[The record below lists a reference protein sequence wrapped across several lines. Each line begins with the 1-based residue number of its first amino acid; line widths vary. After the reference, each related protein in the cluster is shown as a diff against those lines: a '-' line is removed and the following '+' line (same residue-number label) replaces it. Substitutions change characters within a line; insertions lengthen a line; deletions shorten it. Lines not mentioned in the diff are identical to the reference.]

1 MMQSATTL
9 QNSDKEW
16 GEGMIERLTAI
27 VEAQT
32 RKFNRSMDR
41 VNDIMRRMADHH
53 TVEVDAEIASF
64 QARVRQAAQQIDNF
78 VHRHQRTR
86 VDLDADSDPLTRAIN
101 WAKQRLRQIPQTV
114 TTQLMGNVRPLS
126 SALAR
131 AKAGLSAVANR
142 ITTTIDGNPTPLGR
156 AVAVARS
163 AIASVSHNVTTT
175 FNAATSPI
183 MRGVSAVRSALA
195 SLPNRITTVINGNTA
210 ALMRSVATARAALA
224 SLPRRVWIS
233 IEARIDRFETSMNR
247 LAKITNSVSTVIGH
261 SIAGALTSLL
271 PAISPALASI
281 VGVIGSLGPML
292 GVAAGGVM
300 GLTSAFATAGTGAAA
315 FGALAITSI
324 SGVFK
329 ASEDLS
335 KLQEKL
341 DNATS
346 AKERAK
352 IMKQINNLQKS
363 LGKEEREALKNL
375 EDFKDNWRDIG
386 TMVQKPILK
395 TFGMSLNTFKLALN
409 SLIPMFDGLA
419 KEGVGLAKSM
429 DKAFK
434 APDMQRFISYLNKE
448 APKAFASFGRSAG
461 NVLRTVFNLIV
472 AFGPTGKSMTK
483 SIEGM
488 TQSWVKWSANL
499 GSSKKFQAFVEYT
512 KTNGPKLLQII
523 RNFSGGLTKLFT
535 GFAPMSQDMMTSL
548 VDLTKRFNE
557 WAGSVTKT
565 KEFQSFIDYIKTN
578 GPTVWSTL
586 GQIAKTII
594 NLLVGMAPLGKTILE
609 NVNGF
614 LKFTNAAMEANPAIG
629 KFIAAGIS
637 LIGALRAIVPAIVA
651 VSAVTNGL
659 KDFMTAAQYLR
670 SFGSAVSGI
679 RTVGL
684 ITQLKSAI
692 VTMGQFIAKYTT
704 MAASATANAV
714 KMAASWTAMKISAF
728 VSALKRGIVQM
739 GLWIKNMTVMAAQS
753 IASAARTATA
763 WTAMKITSFITMLT
777 NGIKQMGLFIA
788 KMTVLAA
795 QSIAQ
800 ATRMAAAWTAA
811 QISNFISLLVAGGKQ
826 MVLFGRQLVVLAAQ
840 AAAQAARMAASWVIA
855 MGPIGWITAAVIG
868 LVALIIANWDTV
880 KSATIAAWGAISSW
894 LSTVW
899 TGIKTIATSTW
910 NGIKSFF
917 STVWNGIVSAAKS
930 IWNGL
935 KTFFSSL
942 WNGMKTAFTT
952 VWNGI
957 KSFATSTWKGIVSV
971 GKSVWNGLKTFFS
984 SVWNGMKTAFT
995 SIWNGIKTIATSI
1008 WKGVVS
1014 VGKSIWNGLKTF
1026 FTSWL
1031 NTQKK
1036 IFSTVWNAIKTVVT
1050 TVWKAVSSTAKSIWN
1065 GLKSFFSG
1073 MLNGTKSVF
1082 TSVWNAVKGFVT
1094 GLWKG
1099 LVSTAKSLF
1108 NSMKNAISGI
1118 MKSAKSTITSIW
1130 NGVMKF
1136 FRGINLWQIGKNIIQ
1151 GLIKGIS
1158 GMAGALA
1165 SKVKSMANAIPNGMK
1180 KLLGIHSPSRVMRDQ
1195 VGYHVGTGMAA
1206 GIDKSQAKVK
1216 AAAAK
1221 AAKAAQKAAEVKVSN
1236 KIKNAEVKYD
1246 TKKMGADTYIKTL
1259 QKIQKQNKL
1268 TSEQNRKIQRE
1279 IYQAS
1284 KNASDKQKKLLK
1296 EQQRKEAKAKL
1307 AYTKKVS
1314 DQIKKAEA
1322 KYDTGKI
1329 SGNTYI
1335 KTLEKIKKKN
1345 KLNSDQQIKV
1355 QREIYQTQKA
1365 MTDKA
1370 RKQKEAE
1377 KKAADKLNK
1386 GILSANNTY
1395 LSKFKKVNDKLTADI
1410 KAANDAY
1417 KKELQDRT
1425 DAIYN
1430 AIGLFDDVSSQNVNG
1445 SKLTSNLKKQLDKI
1459 KTFNTDITKI
1469 ASRAPKAFT
1478 DELKEMGVGSADQ
1491 INAIARMTDSELNE
1505 YVSLW
1510 KEKHK
1515 LASDQ
1520 ATQELTGL
1528 KNATTKKINELRSA
1542 ANKELALLKNDY
1554 LRKIGEL
1561 TVDVKQLGSL
1571 KKSGKAIGSNTMAGI
1586 ISGMKNMKGE
1596 LAKEANSIAST
1607 IEKTI
1612 KKKLKI
1618 HSPSRLMR
1626 DQVGIMVPAGI
1637 AVGIQNGIGTVQKA
1651 MGAVSDA
1658 MTIQQEDL
1666 NFAYDTSISSS
1677 ELGTVRKEL
1686 SADIRNLELPDRMI
1700 VVELDSKKVGQGVEK
1715 PVTDAQKRS
1724 NARRTRFN

>member
-1 MMQSATTL
+1 
-9 QNSDKEW
+9 
-16 GEGMIERLTAI
+16 MIERLTAI

-53 TVEVDAEIASF
+53 TVEIDAEIASF
-64 QARVRQAAQQIDNF
+64 QARVRQASQQIDNF
-78 VHRHQRTR
+78 VHRHERTR
-86 VDLDADSDPLTRAIN
+86 VDLNADSDPLTRA
-101 WAKQRLRQIPQTV
+101 
-114 TTQLMGNVRPLS
+114 
-126 SALAR
+126 
-131 AKAGLSAVANR
+131 
-142 ITTTIDGNPTPLGR
+142 
-156 AVAVARS
+156 
-163 AIASVSHNVTTT
+163 VSE
-175 FNAATSPI
+175 
-183 MRGVSAVRSALA
+183 
-195 SLPNRITTVINGNTA
+195 
-210 ALMRSVATARAALA
+210 ARAALA
-224 SLPRRVWIS
+224 SLRNRVTTNINGDTSNLTRAVAVARTETNSLPKRVWIH

-261 SIAGALTSLL
+261 SIAGAFTSIM
-271 PAISPALASI
+271 PAVSPVLASI
-281 VGVIGSLGPML
+281 TGAIGSLGPML

-300 GLTSAFATAGTGAAA
+300 GLTSAFAAAGTGAAA

-324 SGVFK
+324 GDVFK

-352 IMKQINNLQKS
+352 IMEQINNLQKS
-363 LGKEEREALKNL
+363 LGKEEKKALDTL
-375 EDFKDNWRDIG
+375 EDFKSNWHDIAK
-386 TMVQKPILK
+386 TVQKPILQ
-395 TFGMSLNTFKLALN
+395 TFTNSLTTFKGVLN
-409 SLIPMFDGLA
+409 SLRPMF
-419 KEGVGLAKSM
+419 KSVATGSVSLSKSL
-429 DKAFK
+429 DNAFK
-434 APDMQRFISYLNKE
+434 APDMKRFISFMNKN
-448 APKAFASFGRSAG
+448 AGQAFVTFGKIAG
-461 NVLRTVFNLIV
+461 NVLRTVMNLIV
-472 AFGPTGKSMTK
+472 AFGPLGNSMAA
-483 SIEGM
+483 GM
-488 TQSWVKWSANL
+488 EKATASWVKWSANL

-594 NLLVGMAPLGKTILE
+594 NLLVGMAPLGQTILE

-659 KDFMTAAQYLR
+659 KDFKDAAEYLRTFKTTAA
-670 SFGSAVSGI
+670 GI
-679 RTVGL
+679 KLAGL
-684 ITQLKSAI
+684 IGQLKSAI
-692 VTMGQFIAKYTT
+692 ATMGQFIAKYTA

-714 KMAASWTAMKISAF
+714 KMAASWTAMKISSF

-763 WTAMKITSFITMLT
+763 WTAMKISSFITMLT

-880 KSATIAAWGAISSW
+880 KSATIAVWGAISSW

-899 TGIKTIATSTW
+899 TGLKTIATSTW
-910 NGIKSFF
+910 NGLKSFF
-917 STVWNGIVSAAKS
+917 SN
-930 IWNGL
+930 
-935 KTFFSSL
+935 
-942 WNGMKTAFTT
+942 

-957 KSFATSTWKGIVSV
+957 KKTAT
-971 GKSVWNGLKTFFS
+971 SVWNGIKNTITSIWSGLKSAAVTAFTYMRAQIVNRIIATRDKMISIWNAIKSKVSSIWNALKSAAVTAFTYMRAQIVNRIIATRDKMVS
-984 SVWNGMKTAFT
+984 LWNSIKSKVTSVWNALKSAAVTAFNYMRAQIVNRIVAT
-995 SIWNGIKTIATSI
+995 RDRVISLWNTVKSKVMSIWNGIKSA
-1008 WKGVVS
+1008 
-1014 VGKSIWNGLKTF
+1014 
-1026 FTSWL
+1026 
-1031 NTQKK
+1031 
-1036 IFSTVWNAIKTVVT
+1036 A
-1050 TVWKAVSSTAKSIWN
+1050 STA
-1065 GLKSFFSG
+1065 FSY
-1073 MLNGTKSVF
+1073 MKAQIVNRIQATKERIV
-1082 TSVWNAVKGFVT
+1082 
-1094 GLWKG
+1094 
-1099 LVSTAKSLF
+1099 
-1108 NSMKNAISGI
+1108 
-1118 MKSAKSTITSIW
+1118 SIW

-1136 FRGINLWQIGKNIIQ
+1136 FKGINLKSIGRNIIQ
-1151 GLIKGIS
+1151 GLINGIS

-1165 SKVKSMANAIPNGMK
+1165 SKVKSMANAIPSGMK

-1206 GIDKSQAKVK
+1206 GIDKSQGKVK

-1221 AAKAAQKAAEVKVSN
+1221 AAKTAQKAAEVKVSN

-1259 QKIQKQNKL
+1259 QKIQKQNQL

-1284 KNASDKQKKLLK
+1284 KSASDKQKKLLK

-1365 MTDKA
+1365 MADKA

-1395 LSKFKKVNDKLTADI
+1395 LSKFKSVNDKLTADI

-1430 AIGLFDDVSSQNVNG
+1430 AIGLFDDVSSEKVNG
-1445 SKLTSNLKKQLDKI
+1445 SKLTANLKKQLDKI

-1478 DELKEMGVGSADQ
+1478 DELKEMGIGSADQ
-1491 INAIARMTDSELNE
+1491 INAISRMTDSELNE
-1505 YVSLW
+1505 YVKLW
-1510 KEKHK
+1510 QEKHK
-1515 LASDQ
+1515 LASTQ
-1520 ATQELTGL
+1520 AEQELTGL
-1528 KNATTKKINELRSA
+1528 KNETTKKIVELRSA

-1586 ISGMKNMKGE
+1586 ISGMQNMKGE

-1658 MTIQQEDL
+1658 MTIQQEDM
-1666 NFAYDTSISSS
+1666 NFAYDTSISSG

-1700 VVELDSKKVGQGVEK
+1700 VIEMDSKKVGQGVEK
-1715 PVTDAQKRS
+1715 PVTNAQKRS
-1724 NARRTRFN
+1724 NARRVRFND

>member
-1 MMQSATTL
+1 MMQSATTF
-9 QNSDKEW
+9 QNPDKEW

-53 TVEVDAEIASF
+53 TVEIDAEIASF

-78 VHRHQRTR
+78 VHRHERTR

-210 ALMRSVATARAALA
+210 TLMRSVATARAALA
-224 SLPRRVWIS
+224 SLPRKVWIS

-281 VGVIGSLGPML
+281 VGAIGSLGPML

-448 APKAFASFGRSAG
+448 APGAFASFGRSAG

-548 VDLTKRFNE
+548 VGMTKRFNE

-659 KDFMTAAQYLR
+659 KDFKDAAEYLRTFKTTAA
-670 SFGSAVSGI
+670 GI
-679 RTVGL
+679 KLAGL
-684 ITQLKSAI
+684 IGQLKSAI
-692 VTMGQFIAKYTT
+692 ATMGQFIAKYTA
-704 MAASATANAV
+704 MAARATANAV
-714 KMAASWTAMKISAF
+714 KMAASWTAMKIS
-728 VSALKRGIVQM
+728 
-739 GLWIKNMTVMAAQS
+739 
-753 IASAARTATA
+753 
-763 WTAMKITSFITMLT
+763 SFITMLK

-788 KMTVLAA
+788 RITVLAA
-795 QSIAQ
+795 KSAAQ

-811 QISNFISLLVAGGKQ
+811 KISSFVSMLAAGIKQ
-826 MVLFGRQLVVLAAQ
+826 MILFGKRLVILAAQ
-840 AAAQAARMAASWVIA
+840 AAANAARMAASWIIA
-855 MGPIGWITAAVIG
+855 MGPIGWITAAVIA
-868 LVALIIANWDTV
+868 LVVLIIANWDKV
-880 KSATIAAWGAISSW
+880 KKYTLQVWGVISQW
-894 LSTVW
+894 LQSVW
-899 TGIKTIATSTW
+899 EGIKTAATSTW
-910 NGIKSFF
+910 NAITSFF
-917 STVWNGIVSAAKS
+917 STVWNGIVSAAKT

-935 KTFFSSL
+935 SAFFKWEFNLYKTI
-942 WNGMKTAFTT
+942 FTT
-952 VWNGI
+952 VWNAI
-957 KSFATSTWKGIVSV
+957 KSFA
-971 GKSVWNGLKTFFS
+971 S
-984 SVWNGMKTAFT
+984 SVWNGIKKTAT
-995 SIWNGIKTIATSI
+995 SIWNGIKNTVTSI
-1008 WKGVVS
+1008 WS
-1014 VGKSIWNGLKTF
+1014 GLKSAAVTA
-1026 FTSWL
+1026 FTYMRAQIVNRIIATRDKMIS
-1031 NTQKK
+1031 
-1036 IFSTVWNAIKTVVT
+1036 IWNAIKS
-1050 TVWKAVSSTAKSIWN
+1050 KVSSIWN
-1065 GLKSFFSG
+1065 ALKSAAVTAFTYMRAQIVNRIIATRDKMIS
-1073 MLNGTKSVF
+1073 LWNAIKSKV
-1082 TSVWNAVKGFVT
+1082 TSVWNALKSAAVTAFNYMRAQIVNRIVATRDRVISLWNTVKSKVMSIWNGI
-1094 GLWKG
+1094 KSAA
-1099 LVSTAKSLF
+1099 STAFSY
-1108 NSMKNAISGI
+1108 MKAQIVNRIQATKERIV
-1118 MKSAKSTITSIW
+1118 SIW

-1136 FRGINLWQIGKNIIQ
+1136 FRGINLKSIGRNIIQ
-1151 GLIKGIS
+1151 GLINGIS

-1165 SKVKSMANAIPNGMK
+1165 SKVKSMANAIPSGMK

-1206 GIDKSQAKVK
+1206 GIDKSQGKVK

-1284 KNASDKQKKLLK
+1284 KSASDKQKKLLK

-1314 DQIKKAEA
+1314 DQIKKA
-1322 KYDTGKI
+1322 
-1329 SGNTYI
+1329 N
-1335 KTLEKIKKKN
+1335 
-1345 KLNSDQQIKV
+1345 
-1355 QREIYQTQKA
+1355 
-1365 MTDKA
+1365 
-1370 RKQKEAE
+1370 
-1377 KKAADKLNK
+1377 
-1386 GILSANNTY
+1386 
-1395 LSKFKKVNDKLTADI
+1395 
-1410 KAANDAY
+1410 
-1417 KKELQDRT
+1417 
-1425 DAIYN
+1425 
-1430 AIGLFDDVSSQNVNG
+1430 
-1445 SKLTSNLKKQLDKI
+1445 
-1459 KTFNTDITKI
+1459 
-1469 ASRAPKAFT
+1469 
-1478 DELKEMGVGSADQ
+1478 
-1491 INAIARMTDSELNE
+1491 
-1505 YVSLW
+1505 
-1510 KEKHK
+1510 
-1515 LASDQ
+1515 
-1520 ATQELTGL
+1520 
-1528 KNATTKKINELRSA
+1528 
-1542 ANKELALLKNDY
+1542 
-1554 LRKIGEL
+1554 
-1561 TVDVKQLGSL
+1561 
-1571 KKSGKAIGSNTMAGI
+1571 
-1586 ISGMKNMKGE
+1586 ISGMKNMQGE

-1700 VVELDSKKVGQGVEK
+1700 VVEMDSKKVGQGVEK

-1724 NARRTRFN
+1724 NARRVRFN

>member
-1 MMQSATTL
+1 
-9 QNSDKEW
+9 
-16 GEGMIERLTAI
+16 MIERLTAI

-53 TVEVDAEIASF
+53 TVEIDAEIASF

-78 VHRHQRTR
+78 VHRHERTR

-224 SLPRRVWIS
+224 SLPRKVWIS

-448 APKAFASFGRSAG
+448 APGAFASFGRSAG

-548 VDLTKRFNE
+548 VGMTKRFNE

-659 KDFMTAAQYLR
+659 KDFKDAAEYLRTFKTTAA
-670 SFGSAVSGI
+670 GI
-679 RTVGL
+679 KLAGL
-684 ITQLKSAI
+684 IGQLKSAI
-692 VTMGQFIAKYTT
+692 ATMGQFIAKYTA
-704 MAASATANAV
+704 MAARATANAV
-714 KMAASWTAMKISAF
+714 KMAASWTAMKIS
-728 VSALKRGIVQM
+728 
-739 GLWIKNMTVMAAQS
+739 
-753 IASAARTATA
+753 
-763 WTAMKITSFITMLT
+763 SFITMLK

-788 KMTVLAA
+788 RITVLAA
-795 QSIAQ
+795 KSAAQ

-811 QISNFISLLVAGGKQ
+811 KISSFVSMLAAGIKQ
-826 MVLFGRQLVVLAAQ
+826 MILFGKRLVILAAQ
-840 AAAQAARMAASWVIA
+840 AAANAARMAASWIIA
-855 MGPIGWITAAVIG
+855 MGPIGWITAAVIA
-868 LVALIIANWDTV
+868 LVVLIIANWDKV
-880 KSATIAAWGAISSW
+880 KKYTLQVWGVISQW
-894 LSTVW
+894 LQSVW
-899 TGIKTIATSTW
+899 EGIKTAATSTW
-910 NGIKSFF
+910 NAITSFF
-917 STVWNGIVSAAKS
+917 STVWNGIVSAAKT

-935 KTFFSSL
+935 SAFFKWEFNLYKTI
-942 WNGMKTAFTT
+942 FTT
-952 VWNGI
+952 VWNAI
-957 KSFATSTWKGIVSV
+957 KSFA
-971 GKSVWNGLKTFFS
+971 S
-984 SVWNGMKTAFT
+984 SVWNGIKKTATSVWNGIKNTITSIWSGLKSAAVTAFT
-995 SIWNGIKTIATSI
+995 YMRAQIVNRIIATRDKMISIWNAIKSKVSSIWNALKSAAVTAFTYMRAQIVNRIIATRDKMVSLWNSIKSKVTSVWNALKSAAVTAFNYMRAQIVNRIVATRDRVISLWNTVKSKVMSIWNGIKSA
-1008 WKGVVS
+1008 
-1014 VGKSIWNGLKTF
+1014 
-1026 FTSWL
+1026 
-1031 NTQKK
+1031 
-1036 IFSTVWNAIKTVVT
+1036 A
-1050 TVWKAVSSTAKSIWN
+1050 STA
-1065 GLKSFFSG
+1065 FSY
-1073 MLNGTKSVF
+1073 MKAQIVNRIQATKERIV
-1082 TSVWNAVKGFVT
+1082 
-1094 GLWKG
+1094 
-1099 LVSTAKSLF
+1099 
-1108 NSMKNAISGI
+1108 
-1118 MKSAKSTITSIW
+1118 SIW

-1136 FRGINLWQIGKNIIQ
+1136 FRGINLKSIGRNIIQ
-1151 GLIKGIS
+1151 GLINGIS

-1206 GIDKSQAKVK
+1206 GIDKSQGKVK

-1221 AAKAAQKAAEVKVSN
+1221 AAKAAQKADEVKVSN

-1284 KNASDKQKKLLK
+1284 KSASDKQKKLLK

-1307 AYTKKVS
+1307 AHTKKVS

-1355 QREIYQTQKA
+1355 QREIYQTQKTMA
-1365 MTDKA
+1365 DKA

-1395 LSKFKKVNDKLTADI
+1395 LSKFKSVNDKLTADT

-1425 DAIYN
+1425 NAIYN
-1430 AIGLFDDVSSQNVNG
+1430 AIGLFDDVSSEKVNG
-1445 SKLTSNLKKQLDKI
+1445 SKLTANLKKQLDKI
-1459 KTFNTDITKI
+1459 KTFNNDISKI

-1478 DELKEMGVGSADQ
+1478 DELKEMGIGSADQ
-1491 INAIARMTDSELNE
+1491 INAISRMTDSELNE
-1505 YVSLW
+1505 YVKLW
-1510 KEKHK
+1510 QEKHK
-1515 LASDQ
+1515 LASTQ
-1520 ATQELTGL
+1520 AEQELTGL
-1528 KNATTKKINELRSA
+1528 KNETTKKIVELRSA

-1586 ISGMKNMKGE
+1586 ISGMKNMQGE

-1651 MGAVSDA
+1651 MGAVSEA
-1658 MTIQQEDL
+1658 MTIQQEDM

-1724 NARRTRFN
+1724 NARRTRIN

>member
-9 QNSDKEW
+9 QNPDKEW

-32 RKFNRSMDR
+32 RRFTRSMDR
-41 VNDIMRRMADHH
+41 VNDMMRRMNDHQ
-53 TVEVDAEIASF
+53 TVEIDAEIASF
-64 QARVRQAAQQIDNF
+64 QARVRQAEQQIDNF
-78 VHRHQRTR
+78 VHRHERTR
-86 VDLDADSDPLTRAIN
+86 VDLDADSDPLTRA
-101 WAKQRLRQIPQTV
+101 V
-114 TTQLMGNVRPLS
+114 TE
-126 SALAR
+126 
-131 AKAGLSAVANR
+131 
-142 ITTTIDGNPTPLGR
+142 
-156 AVAVARS
+156 
-163 AIASVSHNVTTT
+163 
-175 FNAATSPI
+175 
-183 MRGVSAVRSALA
+183 
-195 SLPNRITTVINGNTA
+195 
-210 ALMRSVATARAALA
+210 ARAALA
-224 SLPRRVWIS
+224 SLRNRVTTNINGDTSNLTRAVAVARTETHSLPKRVWIH

-261 SIAGALTSLL
+261 SLAGAFTSIM
-271 PAISPALASI
+271 PAVSPALASI
-281 VGVIGSLGPML
+281 TGVIGSLGPML

-315 FGALAITSI
+315 FGALAVTSI

-448 APKAFASFGRSAG
+448 APAAFASFGRSAG

-629 KFIAAGIS
+629 KFIAVGIS
-637 LIGALRAIVPAIVA
+637 LLGALRAIVPAIVA

-659 KDFMTAAQYLR
+659 KDFKEAAEYLRTFKTTAA
-670 SFGSAVSGI
+670 GI
-679 RTVGL
+679 KLTGM
-684 ITQLKSAI
+684 IGQLKSAI
-692 VTMGQFIAKYTT
+692 ATMGQFIAKYTA
-704 MAASATANAV
+704 MAAKATANAV
-714 KMAASWTAMKISAF
+714 KMAASWTAMKI
-728 VSALKRGIVQM
+728 G
-739 GLWIKNMTVMAAQS
+739 
-753 IASAARTATA
+753 
-763 WTAMKITSFITMLT
+763 SFITMLK

-788 KMTVLAA
+788 RITVLAA
-795 QSIAQ
+795 KSAAQ

-811 QISNFISLLVAGGKQ
+811 KISSFVSMLAAGIKQ
-826 MVLFGRQLVVLAAQ
+826 MILFGKRLVILAAQ
-840 AAAQAARMAASWVIA
+840 AAANAARMAASWVIA
-855 MGPIGWITAAVIG
+855 MGPIGWITAAVIA
-868 LVALIIANWDTV
+868 LVVLIIANWDKV
-880 KSATIAAWGAISSW
+880 KQYTLQVWGVISQW
-894 LSTVW
+894 LQSVW
-899 TGIKTIATSTW
+899 EGIKTAATSTW
-910 NGIKSFF
+910 NAITSFF
-917 STVWNGIVSAAKS
+917 STVWNGIVSAAKT

-935 KTFFSSL
+935 STFFKWEFNL
-942 WNGMKTAFTT
+942 YKTIFTT
-952 VWNGI
+952 VWNAI
-957 KSFATSTWKGIVSV
+957 KSFA
-971 GKSVWNGLKTFFS
+971 S
-984 SVWNGMKTAFT
+984 SVWNGIKKTAT
-995 SIWNGIKTIATSI
+995 SIWNGIKNTVTSI
-1008 WKGVVS
+1008 WS
-1014 VGKSIWNGLKTF
+1014 GLKSAAVTA
-1026 FTSWL
+1026 FTYMRAQIVNRIIATRDKMIS
-1031 NTQKK
+1031 
-1036 IFSTVWNAIKTVVT
+1036 IWNAIKS
-1050 TVWKAVSSTAKSIWN
+1050 KVSSIWN
-1065 GLKSFFSG
+1065 ALKSAAVTAFTYMRAQIVNRIIATRDKMVS
-1073 MLNGTKSVF
+1073 LWNAIKSKV
-1082 TSVWNAVKGFVT
+1082 TSVWNALKSAAVTAFNYMRAQIVNRIVATRDSVINLWNTVKSKVMSIWNGI
-1094 GLWKG
+1094 KSAA
-1099 LVSTAKSLF
+1099 STAFSY
-1108 NSMKNAISGI
+1108 MKAQIVNRIQATKERIV
-1118 MKSAKSTITSIW
+1118 SIW

-1136 FRGINLWQIGKNIIQ
+1136 FRGINLKSIGRNIIQ
-1151 GLIKGIS
+1151 GLINGIS

-1206 GIDKSQAKVK
+1206 GIDKSQGKVK

-1284 KNASDKQKKLLK
+1284 KSASDKQKKLLK

-1365 MTDKA
+1365 MADKA

-1395 LSKFKKVNDKLTADI
+1395 LSKFKSVNDKLTADI

-1430 AIGLFDDVSSQNVNG
+1430 AIGLFDDVSSEKVNG
-1445 SKLTSNLKKQLDKI
+1445 SKLTANLKKQLDKI
-1459 KTFNTDITKI
+1459 KTFNNDISKI
-1469 ASRAPKAFT
+1469 AGRAPKAFT
-1478 DELKEMGVGSADQ
+1478 DELKEMGIGSADQ
-1491 INAIARMTDSELNE
+1491 INAISRMTDSELNE
-1505 YVSLW
+1505 YVKLW
-1510 KEKHK
+1510 QEKHK
-1515 LASDQ
+1515 LASTQ
-1520 ATQELTGL
+1520 AEQELTGL
-1528 KNATTKKINELRSA
+1528 KNETTKKIVELRSA

-1586 ISGMKNMKGE
+1586 ISGMKNMQGE

-1700 VVELDSKKVGQGVEK
+1700 VVEMDSKKVGQGVEK

-1724 NARRTRFN
+1724 NARRVRFN

>member
-1 MMQSATTL
+1 
-9 QNSDKEW
+9 
-16 GEGMIERLTAI
+16 MIERLTAI

-32 RKFNRSMDR
+32 RRFTRSMDR
-41 VNDIMRRMADHH
+41 VNDMMRRMNDHQ
-53 TVEVDAEIASF
+53 TVEIDAEIASF
-64 QARVRQAAQQIDNF
+64 QARVRQAEQQIDNF
-78 VHRHQRTR
+78 VHRHERTR
-86 VDLDADSDPLTRAIN
+86 VDLDADSDPLTRAVSE
-101 WAKQRLRQIPQTV
+101 ARTALASLRNRV
-114 TTQLMGNVRPLS
+114 TTNINGDTSNL
-126 SALAR
+126 
-131 AKAGLSAVANR
+131 
-142 ITTTIDGNPTPLGR
+142 TR
-156 AVAVARS
+156 AVAVARTET
-163 AIASVSHNVTTT
+163 H
-175 FNAATSPI
+175 
-183 MRGVSAVRSALA
+183 
-195 SLPNRITTVINGNTA
+195 SLPK
-210 ALMRSVATARAALA
+210 
-224 SLPRRVWIS
+224 RVWIH

-261 SIAGALTSLL
+261 SLAGAFTSAL
-271 PAISPALASI
+271 PAISPVLASI
-281 VGVIGSLGPML
+281 TGVIGSLGPML

-315 FGALAITSI
+315 FGALAVTSI

-386 TMVQKPILK
+386 SMVQKPILK

-448 APKAFASFGRSAG
+448 APSAFASFGRSAG

-651 VSAVTNGL
+651 VNAVTNGL
-659 KDFMTAAQYLR
+659 KDFLTAAKWVKKFVTGTEGFTLAKMI
-670 SFGSAVSGI
+670 S
-679 RTVGL
+679 
-684 ITQLKSAI
+684 QLKSGI
-692 VTMGQFIAKYTT
+692 VWVGKFIAEYTVL
-704 MAASATANAV
+704 AAKTTAE
-714 KMAASWTAMKISAF
+714 AARTAAAWTAMKISSLI
-728 VSALKRGIVQM
+728 SALKRGIVQM

-899 TGIKTIATSTW
+899 TGIKTIAISTW

-917 STVWNGIVSAAKS
+917 STVWNGIVSAAKT

-935 KTFFSSL
+935 KTFFSSV

-952 VWNGI
+952 VWKGI

-984 SVWNGMKTAFT
+984 SIWNGMKTAFT

-1151 GLIKGIS
+1151 GLINGIS

-1206 GIDKSQAKVK
+1206 GIDKSQGKVK

-1284 KNASDKQKKLLK
+1284 KSASDKQKKLLK

-1355 QREIYQTQKA
+1355 QREIYQTQKTMA
-1365 MTDKA
+1365 DKA

-1520 ATQELTGL
+1520 AAQELTGL

-1626 DQVGIMVPAGI
+1626 DQVGVMVPAGI

-1651 MGAVSDA
+1651 MGVVSDA

-1700 VVELDSKKVGQGVEK
+1700 VVEMDSKKVGQGVEK

>member
-1 MMQSATTL
+1 
-9 QNSDKEW
+9 
-16 GEGMIERLTAI
+16 MIERLTAI

-64 QARVRQAAQQIDNF
+64 QASVRQAAQQIDNF

-131 AKAGLSAVANR
+131 AKAGLSAVANK

-210 ALMRSVATARAALA
+210 ALMRSVAIARAALA

-363 LGKEEREALKNL
+363 LGKEEREALKTL

-395 TFGMSLNTFKLALN
+395 TFGMSLNTFKLAIN

-651 VSAVTNGL
+651 VSAVTNGF
-659 KDFMTAAQYLR
+659 KDFAEAAGYLRNFKNTAA
-670 SFGSAVSGI
+670 GI
-679 RTVGL
+679 KLAGM
-684 ITQLKSAI
+684 IGQLKSAI
-692 VTMGQFIAKYTT
+692 AAMGQFIAKYTA

-855 MGPIGWITAAVIG
+855 MGPIGWITSAVVG

-880 KSATIAAWGAISSW
+880 KSATIAVWGAISSW

-910 NGIKSFF
+910 NGLKSFF
-917 STVWNGIVSAAKS
+917 SN
-930 IWNGL
+930 
-935 KTFFSSL
+935 
-942 WNGMKTAFTT
+942 

-957 KSFATSTWKGIVSV
+957 KKTAT
-971 GKSVWNGLKTFFS
+971 SVWNGIKNTITSIWSGLKSAAVTAFTYMRAQIVNRIIATRDKMISIWNAIKSKVSSIWNALKSAAVTAFTYMRAQIVNRIIATRDKMIS
-984 SVWNGMKTAFT
+984 LWNAIKSKVTSVWNALKSAAVTAFNYMRAQIVNRIVAT
-995 SIWNGIKTIATSI
+995 RDSVINLWNTVKSKVMSIWNGIKSA
-1008 WKGVVS
+1008 
-1014 VGKSIWNGLKTF
+1014 
-1026 FTSWL
+1026 
-1031 NTQKK
+1031 
-1036 IFSTVWNAIKTVVT
+1036 A
-1050 TVWKAVSSTAKSIWN
+1050 STA
-1065 GLKSFFSG
+1065 FSY
-1073 MLNGTKSVF
+1073 MKAQIVNRIQATKERIV
-1082 TSVWNAVKGFVT
+1082 
-1094 GLWKG
+1094 
-1099 LVSTAKSLF
+1099 
-1108 NSMKNAISGI
+1108 
-1118 MKSAKSTITSIW
+1118 SIW

-1136 FRGINLWQIGKNIIQ
+1136 FRGINLKSIGRNIIQ
-1151 GLIKGIS
+1151 GLINGIS

-1206 GIDKSQAKVK
+1206 GIDKSQSKVK

-1345 KLNSDQQIKV
+1345 KLNSDQQVKV

-1365 MTDKA
+1365 MADKA

-1395 LSKFKKVNDKLTADI
+1395 LSKFKSVNDKLTADI

-1430 AIGLFDDVSSQNVNG
+1430 AIGLFDDVSSEKVSG
-1445 SKLTSNLKKQLDKI
+1445 SKLTANLKKQLDKI
-1459 KTFNTDITKI
+1459 KTFNNDISKI

-1478 DELKEMGVGSADQ
+1478 DELKEMGIGSADQ
-1491 INAIARMTDSELNE
+1491 INAISRMTDSELNE
-1505 YVSLW
+1505 YVKLW
-1510 KEKHK
+1510 QEKHK
-1515 LASDQ
+1515 LASTQ
-1520 ATQELTGL
+1520 AEQELTGL
-1528 KNATTKKINELRSA
+1528 KDETTKKIVELRSA

-1554 LRKIGEL
+1554 LRKIEEL

-1586 ISGMKNMKGE
+1586 ISGMQNMKGE

-1658 MTIQQEDL
+1658 MTIQQEDV
-1666 NFAYDTSISSS
+1666 NFAYDTSISSGD
-1677 ELGTVRKEL
+1677 LGTVKKEL

-1700 VVELDSKKVGQGVEK
+1700 VIEMDSKKVGQGVEK

>member
-1 MMQSATTL
+1 
-9 QNSDKEW
+9 
-16 GEGMIERLTAI
+16 MIERLTAI

-114 TTQLMGNVRPLS
+114 TTQIMGNVRPLS

-329 ASEDLS
+329 ASEDLA

-419 KEGVGLAKSM
+419 KEGVRLAKSM

-448 APKAFASFGRSAG
+448 APGAFASFGRSAG

-472 AFGPTGKSMTK
+472 AFGPAGKSMTK
-483 SIEGM
+483 SIEGI

-614 LKFTNAAMEANPAIG
+614 LKFTNAAMEANPVIG
-629 KFIAAGIS
+629 KFIAVGIS
-637 LIGALRAIVPAIVA
+637 LLGALRAIVPAIVA

-659 KDFMTAAQYLR
+659 KDFKDAAEYLRTFKTTAA
-670 SFGSAVSGI
+670 GI
-679 RTVGL
+679 KLTGM
-684 ITQLKSAI
+684 IGQLKSAI
-692 VTMGQFIAKYTT
+692 ATMGQFIAKYTA

-855 MGPIGWITAAVIG
+855 MGPIGWITAAVVG

-880 KSATIAAWGAISSW
+880 KSATIAVWSAISSW

-910 NGIKSFF
+910 NGLKSFF
-917 STVWNGIVSAAKS
+917 SN
-930 IWNGL
+930 
-935 KTFFSSL
+935 
-942 WNGMKTAFTT
+942 

-957 KSFATSTWKGIVSV
+957 KKTAT
-971 GKSVWNGLKTFFS
+971 SVWNGIKNTITSIWSGLKSAAVTAFTYMRAQIVNRIIATRDKMISIWNAIKSKVSSIWNALKSAAVTAFTYMRAQIVNRIIATRDKMVS
-984 SVWNGMKTAFT
+984 LWNAIKSKVTSVWNTLKSAAVTAFNYMRAQIVNRIVAT
-995 SIWNGIKTIATSI
+995 RDRVISLWNTVKSKVMSIWNGIKSA
-1008 WKGVVS
+1008 
-1014 VGKSIWNGLKTF
+1014 
-1026 FTSWL
+1026 
-1031 NTQKK
+1031 
-1036 IFSTVWNAIKTVVT
+1036 A
-1050 TVWKAVSSTAKSIWN
+1050 STA
-1065 GLKSFFSG
+1065 FSY
-1073 MLNGTKSVF
+1073 MKAQIVNRIQATKERIV
-1082 TSVWNAVKGFVT
+1082 
-1094 GLWKG
+1094 
-1099 LVSTAKSLF
+1099 
-1108 NSMKNAISGI
+1108 
-1118 MKSAKSTITSIW
+1118 SIW

-1136 FRGINLWQIGKNIIQ
+1136 FKGINLKSIGRNIIQ
-1151 GLIKGIS
+1151 GLINGIS

-1221 AAKAAQKAAEVKVSN
+1221 AAKSAQKAAEVKVSN
-1236 KIKNAEVKYD
+1236 KIKNAELKYD

-1284 KNASDKQKKLLK
+1284 KSASDKQKKLLK

-1345 KLNSDQQIKV
+1345 NLNSDQQIKV
-1355 QREIYQTQKA
+1355 QREIYQTQKTMA
-1365 MTDKA
+1365 DKA

-1395 LSKFKKVNDKLTADI
+1395 LSKFKSVNDKLTADI

-1430 AIGLFDDVSSQNVNG
+1430 AIGLFDDVSSEKVNG
-1445 SKLTSNLKKQLDKI
+1445 SKLTANLKKQLDKI
-1459 KTFNTDITKI
+1459 KTFNNDISKI

-1491 INAIARMTDSELNE
+1491 INAISRMTDSELNE
-1505 YVSLW
+1505 YVKLW
-1510 KEKHK
+1510 QEKHK
-1515 LASDQ
+1515 LASTQ
-1520 ATQELTGL
+1520 AEQELTGL

-1626 DQVGIMVPAGI
+1626 DQIGIMVPAGI

-1658 MTIQQEDL
+1658 MTIQQEDM

-1700 VVELDSKKVGQGVEK
+1700 VVEMDSKKVGQGVEK
-1715 PVTDAQKRS
+1715 PVTYAQKRS
-1724 NARRTRFN
+1724 NARRDRFN

>member
-9 QNSDKEW
+9 QNPDKEW

-32 RKFNRSMDR
+32 RRFTRSMDR
-41 VNDIMRRMADHH
+41 VNDMMRRMNDHQ
-53 TVEVDAEIASF
+53 TVEIDAEIASF
-64 QARVRQAAQQIDNF
+64 QARVRQAEQQIDNF
-78 VHRHQRTR
+78 VHRHERTR
-86 VDLDADSDPLTRAIN
+86 VDLDADSDPLTRAVSE
-101 WAKQRLRQIPQTV
+101 ARTALASLRNRV
-114 TTQLMGNVRPLS
+114 TTNINGDTSNL
-126 SALAR
+126 
-131 AKAGLSAVANR
+131 
-142 ITTTIDGNPTPLGR
+142 TR
-156 AVAVARS
+156 AVAVARTET
-163 AIASVSHNVTTT
+163 H
-175 FNAATSPI
+175 
-183 MRGVSAVRSALA
+183 
-195 SLPNRITTVINGNTA
+195 SLPK
-210 ALMRSVATARAALA
+210 
-224 SLPRRVWIS
+224 RVWIH

-261 SIAGALTSLL
+261 SLAGAFTSAL
-271 PAISPALASI
+271 PAISPVLASI
-281 VGVIGSLGPML
+281 TGVIGSLGPML

-315 FGALAITSI
+315 FGALAVTSI

-448 APKAFASFGRSAG
+448 APAAFASFGRSAG

-659 KDFMTAAQYLR
+659 KDFLTAAKWVKKFVTGTEGFTLAKMI
-670 SFGSAVSGI
+670 S
-679 RTVGL
+679 
-684 ITQLKSAI
+684 QLKSGI
-692 VTMGQFIAKYTT
+692 VWVGKFIAEYTVL
-704 MAASATANAV
+704 AAKTTAE
-714 KMAASWTAMKISAF
+714 AARTAAAWTAMKISSLI
-728 VSALKRGIVQM
+728 SALKRGIVQM

-880 KSATIAAWGAISSW
+880 KSATIAVWGAISTW

-917 STVWNGIVSAAKS
+917 SN
-930 IWNGL
+930 
-935 KTFFSSL
+935 
-942 WNGMKTAFTT
+942 

-957 KSFATSTWKGIVSV
+957 KKTAT
-971 GKSVWNGLKTFFS
+971 SVWNGIKKTITSIWTGLKSAAVTVFTYMRAQIVNRIIATRDKMISIWNAIKSKVSSIWNALKSAAVTAFTYMRAQIVNRIIATRDKMVS
-984 SVWNGMKTAFT
+984 LWNAIKSKVTSVWNALKSAAVTAFNYMRAQIVNRIVAT
-995 SIWNGIKTIATSI
+995 RDRVISLWNTVKSKVMSIWNGIKSA
-1008 WKGVVS
+1008 
-1014 VGKSIWNGLKTF
+1014 
-1026 FTSWL
+1026 
-1031 NTQKK
+1031 
-1036 IFSTVWNAIKTVVT
+1036 A
-1050 TVWKAVSSTAKSIWN
+1050 STA
-1065 GLKSFFSG
+1065 FSY
-1073 MLNGTKSVF
+1073 MKAQIVNRIQATKERIV
-1082 TSVWNAVKGFVT
+1082 
-1094 GLWKG
+1094 
-1099 LVSTAKSLF
+1099 
-1108 NSMKNAISGI
+1108 
-1118 MKSAKSTITSIW
+1118 SIW

-1136 FRGINLWQIGKNIIQ
+1136 FKGINLKSIGRNIIQ
-1151 GLIKGIS
+1151 GLINGIS

-1206 GIDKSQAKVK
+1206 GIDKSQGKVK

-1221 AAKAAQKAAEVKVSN
+1221 AAKAARKAAEVKVSN

-1284 KNASDKQKKLLK
+1284 KSASDKQKKLLK

-1365 MTDKA
+1365 MADKA

-1395 LSKFKKVNDKLTADI
+1395 LSKFKSVNDKLTADI

-1425 DAIYN
+1425 DALYK
-1430 AIGLFDDVSSQNVNG
+1430 AIGLFDDVSSENVNG
-1445 SKLTSNLKKQLDKI
+1445 SKLTANLKKQLDKI

-1469 ASRAPKAFT
+1469 ANRAPKAFT
-1478 DELKEMGVGSADQ
+1478 DELREMGVGSADQ

-1520 ATQELTGL
+1520 AAQELTGL

-1651 MGAVSDA
+1651 MGVVSDA
-1658 MTIQQEDL
+1658 MTIQQEDM
-1666 NFAYDTSISSS
+1666 NFAYDTSISSG

-1700 VVELDSKKVGQGVEK
+1700 VVEMDSKKVGQGVEK

>member
-281 VGVIGSLGPML
+281 VGAIGSLGPML

-692 VTMGQFIAKYTT
+692 VTMGQFIVKYTA

-753 IASAARTATA
+753 IASATRTATA
-763 WTAMKITSFITMLT
+763 WTAMKISSFITMLT

-880 KSATIAAWGAISSW
+880 KSATIAVWGAISSW

-899 TGIKTIATSTW
+899 TGIKTIATS
-910 NGIKSFF
+910 
-917 STVWNGIVSAAKS
+917 
-930 IWNGL
+930 
-935 KTFFSSL
+935 
-942 WNGMKTAFTT
+942 
-952 VWNGI
+952 
-957 KSFATSTWKGIVSV
+957 
-971 GKSVWNGLKTFFS
+971 VWNGLTSFLKSIWTGLKTAAVTAFTYMRAQIVNRIIATRDKMISIWNAIKSRVSSIWNALKSAAVTAFNYMRAQIVNRIIATRDKVVS
-984 SVWNGMKTAFT
+984 LWNAVKSRVTSVWNALKTAAVTAFNYMRAQIVNRIVAT
-995 SIWNGIKTIATSI
+995 RDRVISLWNTVKSKVMSIWNGIK
-1008 WKGVVS
+1008 
-1014 VGKSIWNGLKTF
+1014 
-1026 FTSWL
+1026 
-1031 NTQKK
+1031 
-1036 IFSTVWNAIKTVVT
+1036 NA
-1050 TVWKAVSSTAKSIWN
+1050 ASTA
-1065 GLKSFFSG
+1065 FSY
-1073 MLNGTKSVF
+1073 MKAQIVNRIQATKERIV
-1082 TSVWNAVKGFVT
+1082 
-1094 GLWKG
+1094 
-1099 LVSTAKSLF
+1099 
-1108 NSMKNAISGI
+1108 
-1118 MKSAKSTITSIW
+1118 SIW

-1136 FRGINLWQIGKNIIQ
+1136 FKGINLKSIGRNIIQ
-1151 GLIKGIS
+1151 GLINGIG

-1221 AAKAAQKAAEVKVSN
+1221 AAKAAQKAAEVKVSS

-1284 KNASDKQKKLLK
+1284 KSASDKQKKLLK

-1307 AYTKKVS
+1307 AYNKKVS

-1365 MTDKA
+1365 MADKA

-1377 KKAADKLNK
+1377 KKAADRLNK
-1386 GILSANNTY
+1386 GVLSANNTY

-1430 AIGLFDDVSSQNVNG
+1430 AIGLFDNVSSEKVNG
-1445 SKLTSNLKKQLDKI
+1445 SKLTANLKKQLDKI
-1459 KTFNTDITKI
+1459 KTFNTDISKI

-1478 DELKEMGVGSADQ
+1478 DELREMGVGSADQ
-1491 INAIARMTDSELNE
+1491 INAISRMTDSELSE
-1505 YVSLW
+1505 YVRLW

-1515 LASDQ
+1515 LASNQ

-1528 KNATTKKINELRSA
+1528 KSETTKKISELRLA

-1666 NFAYDTSISSS
+1666 SFSYDTSISSS

-1700 VVELDSKKVGQGVEK
+1700 VVEMDSKKVGQGVEK

>member
-1 MMQSATTL
+1 
-9 QNSDKEW
+9 
-16 GEGMIERLTAI
+16 MIERLTAI

-53 TVEVDAEIASF
+53 TVEIDAEIASF

-78 VHRHQRTR
+78 VHRHERTR

-224 SLPRRVWIS
+224 SLPRKVWIS

-448 APKAFASFGRSAG
+448 APGAFASFGRSAG

-548 VDLTKRFNE
+548 VGMTKRFNE

-659 KDFMTAAQYLR
+659 KDFKDAAEYLRTFKTTAA
-670 SFGSAVSGI
+670 GI
-679 RTVGL
+679 KLAGL
-684 ITQLKSAI
+684 IGQLKSAI
-692 VTMGQFIAKYTT
+692 ATMGQFIAKYTA
-704 MAASATANAV
+704 MAARATANAV
-714 KMAASWTAMKISAF
+714 KMAASWTAMKIS
-728 VSALKRGIVQM
+728 
-739 GLWIKNMTVMAAQS
+739 
-753 IASAARTATA
+753 
-763 WTAMKITSFITMLT
+763 SFITMLK

-788 KMTVLAA
+788 RITVLAA
-795 QSIAQ
+795 KSAAQ

-811 QISNFISLLVAGGKQ
+811 KISSFVSMLAAGIKQ
-826 MVLFGRQLVVLAAQ
+826 MILFGKRLVILAAQ
-840 AAAQAARMAASWVIA
+840 AAANAARMAASWIIA
-855 MGPIGWITAAVIG
+855 MGPIGWITAAVIA
-868 LVALIIANWDTV
+868 LVVLIIANWDKV
-880 KSATIAAWGAISSW
+880 KKYTLQVWGVISQW
-894 LSTVW
+894 LQSVW
-899 TGIKTIATSTW
+899 EGIKTAATSTW
-910 NGIKSFF
+910 NAITSFF
-917 STVWNGIVSAAKS
+917 STVWNGIVSAAKT

-935 KTFFSSL
+935 SAFFKWEFNLYKTI
-942 WNGMKTAFTT
+942 FTT
-952 VWNGI
+952 VWNAI
-957 KSFATSTWKGIVSV
+957 KSFA
-971 GKSVWNGLKTFFS
+971 S
-984 SVWNGMKTAFT
+984 SVWNGIKKTATSVWNGIKNTITSIWSGLKSAAVTAFT
-995 SIWNGIKTIATSI
+995 YMRAQIVNRIIATRDKMISIWNAIKSKVSSIWNALKSAAVTAFTYMRAQIVNRIIATRDKMVSLWNSIKSKVTSVWNALKSAAVTAFNYMRAQIVNRIVATRDRVISLWNTVKSKVMSIWNGIKSA
-1008 WKGVVS
+1008 
-1014 VGKSIWNGLKTF
+1014 
-1026 FTSWL
+1026 
-1031 NTQKK
+1031 
-1036 IFSTVWNAIKTVVT
+1036 A
-1050 TVWKAVSSTAKSIWN
+1050 STA
-1065 GLKSFFSG
+1065 FSY
-1073 MLNGTKSVF
+1073 MKAQIVNRIQATKERIV
-1082 TSVWNAVKGFVT
+1082 
-1094 GLWKG
+1094 
-1099 LVSTAKSLF
+1099 
-1108 NSMKNAISGI
+1108 
-1118 MKSAKSTITSIW
+1118 SIW

-1136 FRGINLWQIGKNIIQ
+1136 FRGINLKSIGRNIIQ
-1151 GLIKGIS
+1151 GLINGIS

-1206 GIDKSQAKVK
+1206 GIDKSQGKVK

-1284 KNASDKQKKLLK
+1284 KSASDKQKKLLK

-1365 MTDKA
+1365 MADKA

-1395 LSKFKKVNDKLTADI
+1395 LSKFKSVNDKLTADI

-1445 SKLTSNLKKQLDKI
+1445 SKLTANLKKQLDKI
-1459 KTFNTDITKI
+1459 KTFNNDFSKI
-1469 ASRAPKAFT
+1469 AGRAPKAFT
-1478 DELKEMGVGSADQ
+1478 DELKEMGIGSADQ
-1491 INAIARMTDSELNE
+1491 INAISRMTDSELNE
-1505 YVSLW
+1505 YVKLW
-1510 KEKHK
+1510 QEKHK
-1515 LASDQ
+1515 LASTQ
-1520 ATQELTGL
+1520 AEKELTGL
-1528 KNATTKKINELRSA
+1528 KNETTKKIVELRSA

-1586 ISGMKNMKGE
+1586 ISGMKNMQGE

-1651 MGAVSDA
+1651 MGAVSEA
-1658 MTIQQEDL
+1658 MTIQQEDM
-1666 NFAYDTSISSS
+1666 NFAYDTSISSG

-1700 VVELDSKKVGQGVEK
+1700 VVEMDSKKVGQGVVK
-1715 PVTDAQKRS
+1715 PVTYAQKRS
-1724 NARRTRFN
+1724 NARRDRFN

>member
-1 MMQSATTL
+1 
-9 QNSDKEW
+9 
-16 GEGMIERLTAI
+16 MIERLTAI

-32 RKFNRSMDR
+32 RRFTRSMDR
-41 VNDIMRRMADHH
+41 VNDMMRRMNDHQ
-53 TVEVDAEIASF
+53 TVEIDAEIASF
-64 QARVRQAAQQIDNF
+64 QARVRQAEQQIDNF
-78 VHRHQRTR
+78 VHRHERTR
-86 VDLDADSDPLTRAIN
+86 VDLDADSDPLTRAVSE
-101 WAKQRLRQIPQTV
+101 ARTALASLRNRV
-114 TTQLMGNVRPLS
+114 TTNINGDTSNL
-126 SALAR
+126 
-131 AKAGLSAVANR
+131 
-142 ITTTIDGNPTPLGR
+142 TR
-156 AVAVARS
+156 AVAVARTET
-163 AIASVSHNVTTT
+163 H
-175 FNAATSPI
+175 
-183 MRGVSAVRSALA
+183 
-195 SLPNRITTVINGNTA
+195 SLPK
-210 ALMRSVATARAALA
+210 
-224 SLPRRVWIS
+224 RVWIH

-261 SIAGALTSLL
+261 SLAGAFTSAL
-271 PAISPALASI
+271 PAISPVLASI
-281 VGVIGSLGPML
+281 TGVIGSLGPML

-315 FGALAITSI
+315 FGALAVTSI

-448 APKAFASFGRSAG
+448 APGAFASFGRSAG

-523 RNFSGGLTKLFT
+523 SNFSGGLTKLFT

-659 KDFMTAAQYLR
+659 KDFKDAAEYLRTFKTTAA
-670 SFGSAVSGI
+670 GI
-679 RTVGL
+679 KLAGL
-684 ITQLKSAI
+684 IGQLKSAI
-692 VTMGQFIAKYTT
+692 ATIGQFIAKYTA
-704 MAASATANAV
+704 MAAKATANAV
-714 KMAASWTAMKISAF
+714 KMAASWTAMKIS
-728 VSALKRGIVQM
+728 
-739 GLWIKNMTVMAAQS
+739 
-753 IASAARTATA
+753 
-763 WTAMKITSFITMLT
+763 SFITMLK

-788 KMTVLAA
+788 RITVLAA
-795 QSIAQ
+795 KSAAQ

-811 QISNFISLLVAGGKQ
+811 KISSFVSMLAAGIKQ
-826 MVLFGRQLVVLAAQ
+826 MILFGKRLVILAAQ
-840 AAAQAARMAASWVIA
+840 AAANAARMAASWVIA
-855 MGPIGWITAAVIG
+855 MGPIGWITAAVIA
-868 LVALIIANWDTV
+868 LVVLIIANWDKVKQYTLQV
-880 KSATIAAWGAISSW
+880 WGVISQWLKSAWE
-894 LSTVW
+894 
-899 TGIKTIATSTW
+899 GIKTAATSTW
-910 NGIKSFF
+910 NAITSFF
-917 STVWNGIVSAAKS
+917 STVWNGIVSAAKT
-930 IWNGL
+930 IWTGL
-935 KTFFSSL
+935 SAFFKWEFNLYKTI
-942 WNGMKTAFTT
+942 FTT
-952 VWNGI
+952 VWNAI
-957 KSFATSTWKGIVSV
+957 KSFA
-971 GKSVWNGLKTFFS
+971 S
-984 SVWNGMKTAFT
+984 SVWNGIKKTAT
-995 SIWNGIKTIATSI
+995 SIWNGIKNTVTSI
-1008 WKGVVS
+1008 WS
-1014 VGKSIWNGLKTF
+1014 GLKSAAVTA
-1026 FTSWL
+1026 FTYMRAQIVNRIIATRDKMIS
-1031 NTQKK
+1031 
-1036 IFSTVWNAIKTVVT
+1036 IWNAIKS
-1050 TVWKAVSSTAKSIWN
+1050 KVSSIWN
-1065 GLKSFFSG
+1065 ALKSAAVTAFTYMRAQIVNRIIATRDKMVS
-1073 MLNGTKSVF
+1073 LWNSIKSKV
-1082 TSVWNAVKGFVT
+1082 TSVWNALKSAAVTAFNYMRAQIVNRIVATRDRVISLWNTVKSKVMSIWNGI
-1094 GLWKG
+1094 KSAA
-1099 LVSTAKSLF
+1099 STAFSY
-1108 NSMKNAISGI
+1108 MKAQIVNRIQATKERIV
-1118 MKSAKSTITSIW
+1118 SIW

-1136 FRGINLWQIGKNIIQ
+1136 FRGINLKSIGRNIIQ
-1151 GLIKGIS
+1151 GLINGIS

-1206 GIDKSQAKVK
+1206 GIDKSQGKVK

-1284 KNASDKQKKLLK
+1284 KSASDKQKKLLK

-1395 LSKFKKVNDKLTADI
+1395 LSKFKSVNDKLTADI

-1520 ATQELTGL
+1520 AAQELTGL

-1700 VVELDSKKVGQGVEK
+1700 VVEMDSKKVGQGVEK

-1724 NARRTRFN
+1724 NARRVRFN

>member
-1 MMQSATTL
+1 
-9 QNSDKEW
+9 
-16 GEGMIERLTAI
+16 MIERLTAI

-53 TVEVDAEIASF
+53 TVEIDAEIASF
-64 QARVRQAAQQIDNF
+64 QARVRQASQQIDNF
-78 VHRHQRTR
+78 VHRHERTR

-210 ALMRSVATARAALA
+210 TLMRSVATARAALA
-224 SLPRRVWIS
+224 SLPRKVWIS

-281 VGVIGSLGPML
+281 VGAIGSLGPML

-363 LGKEEREALKNL
+363 LGKEEREALKTL

-448 APKAFASFGRSAG
+448 APGAFASFGRSAG

-548 VDLTKRFNE
+548 VGMTKRFNE

-659 KDFMTAAQYLR
+659 KDFKDAAEYLRTFKTTAA
-670 SFGSAVSGI
+670 GI
-679 RTVGL
+679 KLAGL
-684 ITQLKSAI
+684 IGQLKSAI
-692 VTMGQFIAKYTT
+692 ATMGQFIAKYTA
-704 MAASATANAV
+704 MAARATANAV
-714 KMAASWTAMKISAF
+714 KMAASWTAMKIS
-728 VSALKRGIVQM
+728 
-739 GLWIKNMTVMAAQS
+739 
-753 IASAARTATA
+753 
-763 WTAMKITSFITMLT
+763 SFITMLK

-788 KMTVLAA
+788 RITVLAA
-795 QSIAQ
+795 KSAAQ

-811 QISNFISLLVAGGKQ
+811 KISSFVSMLAAGIKQ
-826 MVLFGRQLVVLAAQ
+826 MILFGKRLVILAAQ
-840 AAAQAARMAASWVIA
+840 AAANAARMAASWIIA
-855 MGPIGWITAAVIG
+855 MGPIGWITAAVIA
-868 LVALIIANWDTV
+868 LVVLIIANWDKV
-880 KSATIAAWGAISSW
+880 KKYTLQVWGVISQW
-894 LSTVW
+894 LQSVW
-899 TGIKTIATSTW
+899 EGIKTAATSTW
-910 NGIKSFF
+910 NAITSFF
-917 STVWNGIVSAAKS
+917 STVWNGIVSAAKT

-935 KTFFSSL
+935 SAFFKWEFNLYKTI
-942 WNGMKTAFTT
+942 FTT
-952 VWNGI
+952 VWNAI
-957 KSFATSTWKGIVSV
+957 KSFA
-971 GKSVWNGLKTFFS
+971 S
-984 SVWNGMKTAFT
+984 SVWNGIKKTATSVWNGIKNTVTSIWSGLKSAAVTAFT
-995 SIWNGIKTIATSI
+995 YMRAQIVNRIIATRDKMISIWNAIKSKVSSIWNALKSAAVTAFTYMRAQIVNRIIATRDKMISLWNAIKSKVTSVWNALKSAAVTAFNYMRAQIVNRIVATRDRVISLWNTVKSKVMSIWNGIKSA
-1008 WKGVVS
+1008 
-1014 VGKSIWNGLKTF
+1014 
-1026 FTSWL
+1026 
-1031 NTQKK
+1031 
-1036 IFSTVWNAIKTVVT
+1036 A
-1050 TVWKAVSSTAKSIWN
+1050 STA
-1065 GLKSFFSG
+1065 FSY
-1073 MLNGTKSVF
+1073 MKAQIVNRIQATKERIV
-1082 TSVWNAVKGFVT
+1082 
-1094 GLWKG
+1094 
-1099 LVSTAKSLF
+1099 
-1108 NSMKNAISGI
+1108 
-1118 MKSAKSTITSIW
+1118 SIW

-1136 FRGINLWQIGKNIIQ
+1136 FRGINLKSIGRNIIQ
-1151 GLIKGIS
+1151 GLINGIS

-1165 SKVKSMANAIPNGMK
+1165 SKVKSMANAIPSGMK

-1206 GIDKSQAKVK
+1206 GIDKSQGKVK

-1284 KNASDKQKKLLK
+1284 KSASDKQKKLLK

-1355 QREIYQTQKA
+1355 QREIYQTQKTMA
-1365 MTDKA
+1365 DKA

-1395 LSKFKKVNDKLTADI
+1395 LSKFKSVNDKLTADI

-1491 INAIARMTDSELNE
+1491 INAISRMTDSELNE
-1505 YVSLW
+1505 YVKLW
-1510 KEKHK
+1510 QEKHK
-1515 LASDQ
+1515 LASTQ
-1520 ATQELTGL
+1520 AEQELTGL
-1528 KNATTKKINELRSA
+1528 KNETTKKIVELRSA

-1586 ISGMKNMKGE
+1586 ISGMKNMQGE

-1700 VVELDSKKVGQGVEK
+1700 VVEMDSKKVGQGVEK

-1724 NARRTRFN
+1724 NARRVRFN

>member
-1 MMQSATTL
+1 
-9 QNSDKEW
+9 
-16 GEGMIERLTAI
+16 MIERLTAI

-53 TVEVDAEIASF
+53 TVEIDAEIASF

-78 VHRHQRTR
+78 VHRHERTR

-224 SLPRRVWIS
+224 SLPRKVWIS

-292 GVAAGGVM
+292 GVATGGVM

-448 APKAFASFGRSAG
+448 APGAFASFGRSAG

-548 VDLTKRFNE
+548 VGMTKRFNE

-659 KDFMTAAQYLR
+659 KDFKDAAEYLRTFKTTAA
-670 SFGSAVSGI
+670 GI
-679 RTVGL
+679 KLAGL
-684 ITQLKSAI
+684 IGQLKSAI
-692 VTMGQFIAKYTT
+692 ATMGQFIAKYTA
-704 MAASATANAV
+704 MAARATANAV
-714 KMAASWTAMKISAF
+714 KMAASWTAMKIS
-728 VSALKRGIVQM
+728 
-739 GLWIKNMTVMAAQS
+739 
-753 IASAARTATA
+753 
-763 WTAMKITSFITMLT
+763 SFITMLK

-788 KMTVLAA
+788 RITVLAA
-795 QSIAQ
+795 KSAAQ

-811 QISNFISLLVAGGKQ
+811 KISSFVSMLAAGIKQ
-826 MVLFGRQLVVLAAQ
+826 MILFGKRLVILAAE
-840 AAAQAARMAASWVIA
+840 AAANAARMAASWIIA
-855 MGPIGWITAAVIG
+855 MGPIGWITAAVIA
-868 LVALIIANWDTV
+868 LVVLIIANWDKV
-880 KSATIAAWGAISSW
+880 KKYTLQVWGVISQW
-894 LSTVW
+894 LQSVW
-899 TGIKTIATSTW
+899 EGIKTAATSTW
-910 NGIKSFF
+910 NAITSFF
-917 STVWNGIVSAAKS
+917 STVWNGIVSAAKT

-935 KTFFSSL
+935 SAFFKWEFNLYKTI
-942 WNGMKTAFTT
+942 FTT
-952 VWNGI
+952 VWNAI
-957 KSFATSTWKGIVSV
+957 KSFA
-971 GKSVWNGLKTFFS
+971 S
-984 SVWNGMKTAFT
+984 SVWNGIKKTATSVWNGIKNTITSIWSGLKSAAVTAFT
-995 SIWNGIKTIATSI
+995 YMRAQIVNRIIATRDKMISIWNAIKSKVSSIWNALKSAAVTAFTYMRAQIVNRIIATRDKMVSLWNSIKSKVTSVWNALKSAAVTAFNYMRAQIVNRIVATRDRVISLWNTVKSKVMSIWNGIKSA
-1008 WKGVVS
+1008 
-1014 VGKSIWNGLKTF
+1014 
-1026 FTSWL
+1026 
-1031 NTQKK
+1031 
-1036 IFSTVWNAIKTVVT
+1036 A
-1050 TVWKAVSSTAKSIWN
+1050 STA
-1065 GLKSFFSG
+1065 FSY
-1073 MLNGTKSVF
+1073 MKAQIVNRIQATKERIV
-1082 TSVWNAVKGFVT
+1082 
-1094 GLWKG
+1094 
-1099 LVSTAKSLF
+1099 
-1108 NSMKNAISGI
+1108 
-1118 MKSAKSTITSIW
+1118 SIW

-1136 FRGINLWQIGKNIIQ
+1136 FRGINLKSIGRNIIQ
-1151 GLIKGIS
+1151 GLINGIS

-1206 GIDKSQAKVK
+1206 GIDKSQGKVK

-1284 KNASDKQKKLLK
+1284 KSASDKQKKLLK

-1307 AYTKKVS
+1307 AHTKKVS

-1355 QREIYQTQKA
+1355 QREIYQTQKTMA
-1365 MTDKA
+1365 DKA

-1395 LSKFKKVNDKLTADI
+1395 LSKFKSVNDKLTADT

-1425 DAIYN
+1425 NAIYN
-1430 AIGLFDDVSSQNVNG
+1430 AIGLFDDVSSEKVNG
-1445 SKLTSNLKKQLDKI
+1445 SKLTANLKKQLDKI
-1459 KTFNTDITKI
+1459 KTFNNDISKI

-1478 DELKEMGVGSADQ
+1478 DELKEMGIGSADQ
-1491 INAIARMTDSELNE
+1491 INAISRMTDSELNE
-1505 YVSLW
+1505 YVKLW
-1510 KEKHK
+1510 QEKHK
-1515 LASDQ
+1515 LASTQ
-1520 ATQELTGL
+1520 AEQELTGL
-1528 KNATTKKINELRSA
+1528 KNETTKKIVELRSA

-1586 ISGMKNMKGE
+1586 ISGMKNMQGE

-1651 MGAVSDA
+1651 MGASVK
-1658 MTIQQEDL
+1658 L
-1666 NFAYDTSISSS
+1666 
-1677 ELGTVRKEL
+1677 
-1686 SADIRNLELPDRMI
+1686 
-1700 VVELDSKKVGQGVEK
+1700 
-1715 PVTDAQKRS
+1715 
-1724 NARRTRFN
+1724 

>member
-1 MMQSATTL
+1 
-9 QNSDKEW
+9 
-16 GEGMIERLTAI
+16 MIERLTAI

-114 TTQLMGNVRPLS
+114 TTQIMGNVRPLS

-329 ASEDLS
+329 ASEDLA

-341 DNATS
+341 DNATN

-448 APKAFASFGRSAG
+448 APGAFASFGRSAG

-472 AFGPTGKSMTK
+472 AFGPAGKSMTK
-483 SIEGM
+483 SIEGI
-488 TQSWVKWSANL
+488 TQSWVKWSANV

-629 KFIAAGIS
+629 KFIAVGIS
-637 LIGALRAIVPAIVA
+637 LLGALRAIVPAIVA

-659 KDFMTAAQYLR
+659 KDFKDAAEYLRTFKTTAA
-670 SFGSAVSGI
+670 GI
-679 RTVGL
+679 KLTGM
-684 ITQLKSAI
+684 IGQLKSAI
-692 VTMGQFIAKYTT
+692 ATMGQFIAKYTA

-728 VSALKRGIVQM
+728 VSALRRGIVQM

-855 MGPIGWITAAVIG
+855 MGPIGWITAAVVG

-910 NGIKSFF
+910 NGITSFF

-935 KTFFSSL
+935 KTFFTSV

-984 SVWNGMKTAFT
+984 SVWNGMKTSFT

-1065 GLKSFFSG
+1065 GLKSFFSS

-1108 NSMKNAISGI
+1108 NSMKTAISGA

-1151 GLIKGIS
+1151 GLIKGIG

-1206 GIDKSQAKVK
+1206 GIDKSQGKVK

-1284 KNASDKQKKLLK
+1284 KSASDKQKKLLK

-1355 QREIYQTQKA
+1355 QREIYQTQKTMA
-1365 MTDKA
+1365 DKA

-1417 KKELQDRT
+1417 KKELKDRT

-1520 ATQELTGL
+1520 ANQELTGL

-1658 MTIQQEDL
+1658 MTIQQEDM
-1666 NFAYDTSISSS
+1666 NFAYDTSISSG

-1700 VVELDSKKVGQGVEK
+1700 VVEMDSKKVGQGVEK
-1715 PVTDAQKRS
+1715 PVTNAQKRS
-1724 NARRTRFN
+1724 NARRVRFND

>member
-1 MMQSATTL
+1 
-9 QNSDKEW
+9 
-16 GEGMIERLTAI
+16 MIERLTAI

-32 RKFNRSMDR
+32 RRFTRSMDR
-41 VNDIMRRMADHH
+41 VNDMMRRMNDHQ
-53 TVEVDAEIASF
+53 TVEIDAEIASF
-64 QARVRQAAQQIDNF
+64 QARVRQAEQQIDNF
-78 VHRHQRTR
+78 VHRHERTR
-86 VDLDADSDPLTRAIN
+86 VDLDADSDPLTRAVSE
-101 WAKQRLRQIPQTV
+101 ARTALASLRNRV
-114 TTQLMGNVRPLS
+114 TTNINGDTSNL
-126 SALAR
+126 
-131 AKAGLSAVANR
+131 
-142 ITTTIDGNPTPLGR
+142 TR
-156 AVAVARS
+156 AVAVARTET
-163 AIASVSHNVTTT
+163 H
-175 FNAATSPI
+175 
-183 MRGVSAVRSALA
+183 
-195 SLPNRITTVINGNTA
+195 SLPK
-210 ALMRSVATARAALA
+210 
-224 SLPRRVWIS
+224 RVWIH

-261 SIAGALTSLL
+261 SLAGAFTSAL
-271 PAISPALASI
+271 PAISPVLASI
-281 VGVIGSLGPML
+281 TGAIGALGPML

-329 ASEDLS
+329 ASEDLA

-448 APKAFASFGRSAG
+448 APGAFASFGRSAG

-472 AFGPTGKSMTK
+472 AFGPAGKSMTK
-483 SIEGM
+483 SIEGI

-659 KDFMTAAQYLR
+659 KDFLTAAKWVKKFVTGTEGFTLAKMI
-670 SFGSAVSGI
+670 S
-679 RTVGL
+679 
-684 ITQLKSAI
+684 QLKSGI
-692 VTMGQFIAKYTT
+692 VWVGKFIAEYTVL
-704 MAASATANAV
+704 AAKTTAE
-714 KMAASWTAMKISAF
+714 AARTAAAWTAMKISSLI
-728 VSALKRGIVQM
+728 SALKRGIVQM
-739 GLWIKNMTVMAAQS
+739 GLWIKKMTVMAAQS

-763 WTAMKITSFITMLT
+763 WTAMKISSFITMLT

-1065 GLKSFFSG
+1065 GLKSFFSS

-1151 GLIKGIS
+1151 GLINGIS

-1180 KLLGIHSPSRVMRDQ
+1180 KLLGIHSPSRVMRDK

-1206 GIDKSQAKVK
+1206 GIDKSQGKVK

-1284 KNASDKQKKLLK
+1284 KSASDKQKKLLK

-1365 MTDKA
+1365 MADKA

-1395 LSKFKKVNDKLTADI
+1395 LSKFKSVNDKLTADI

-1520 ATQELTGL
+1520 AAQELTGL

-1658 MTIQQEDL
+1658 MTIQQEDM

-1686 SADIRNLELPDRMI
+1686 SADIQNLELPDRMI
-1700 VVELDSKKVGQGVEK
+1700 VIEMDSKKVGQGVEK

>member
-1 MMQSATTL
+1 
-9 QNSDKEW
+9 
-16 GEGMIERLTAI
+16 MIERLTAI

-53 TVEVDAEIASF
+53 TVEIDAEIASF
-64 QARVRQAAQQIDNF
+64 QARVRQASQQIDNF
-78 VHRHQRTR
+78 VHRHERTR

-163 AIASVSHNVTTT
+163 AIASISHNVTTT

-329 ASEDLS
+329 ASEDLA

-448 APKAFASFGRSAG
+448 APGAFASFGRSAG

-472 AFGPTGKSMTK
+472 AFGPAGKSMTK
-483 SIEGM
+483 SIEGI

-629 KFIAAGIS
+629 KFIAVGIS
-637 LIGALRAIVPAIVA
+637 LLGALRAIVPAIVA

-659 KDFMTAAQYLR
+659 KDFKDAADYLRTFKTTAA
-670 SFGSAVSGI
+670 GI
-679 RTVGL
+679 KLAGL
-684 ITQLKSAI
+684 IGQLKSAI
-692 VTMGQFIAKYTT
+692 ATMGQFIAKYTA

-714 KMAASWTAMKISAF
+714 KMAASWTAMKISALI
-728 VSALKRGIVQM
+728 SALKRGIVQM

-855 MGPIGWITAAVIG
+855 MGPIGWITAAVVG

-935 KTFFSSL
+935 KTFFSSV
-942 WNGMKTAFTT
+942 WNGVKTAFTT

-1050 TVWKAVSSTAKSIWN
+1050 TVWKVVSSTAKSIWN
-1065 GLKSFFSG
+1065 GLKSFFSS

-1151 GLIKGIS
+1151 GLINGIS

-1180 KLLGIHSPSRVMRDQ
+1180 KLLGIHSPSRVMRDK

-1206 GIDKSQAKVK
+1206 GIDKSQGKVK

-1221 AAKAAQKAAEVKVSN
+1221 AAKSAQKAAEVKVSN

-1284 KNASDKQKKLLK
+1284 KSASDKQKKLLK

-1365 MTDKA
+1365 MADKA

-1395 LSKFKKVNDKLTADI
+1395 LSKFKSVNDKLTADI

-1430 AIGLFDDVSSQNVNG
+1430 AIGLFDDVSSEKVNG
-1445 SKLTSNLKKQLDKI
+1445 SKLTANLKKQLDKI
-1459 KTFNTDITKI
+1459 KTFNNDISKI

-1478 DELKEMGVGSADQ
+1478 DELKEMGIGSADQ
-1491 INAIARMTDSELNE
+1491 INAISRMTDSELNE
-1505 YVSLW
+1505 YVKLW
-1510 KEKHK
+1510 QEKHK
-1515 LASDQ
+1515 LASTQ
-1520 ATQELTGL
+1520 AEQELTGL
-1528 KNATTKKINELRSA
+1528 KNETTKKIVELRSA

-1586 ISGMKNMKGE
+1586 ISGMKNMQGE

-1700 VVELDSKKVGQGVEK
+1700 VVEMDSKKVGQGVEK

-1724 NARRTRFN
+1724 NARRERFN

>member
-9 QNSDKEW
+9 QNPDKEW

-32 RKFNRSMDR
+32 RRFTRSMDR
-41 VNDIMRRMADHH
+41 VNDMMRRMNDHQ
-53 TVEVDAEIASF
+53 TVEIDAEIASF
-64 QARVRQAAQQIDNF
+64 QARVRQAEQQIDNF
-78 VHRHQRTR
+78 VHRHERTR
-86 VDLDADSDPLTRAIN
+86 VDLDADSDPLTRAVSE
-101 WAKQRLRQIPQTV
+101 ARTALASLRNRV
-114 TTQLMGNVRPLS
+114 TTNINGDTSNL
-126 SALAR
+126 
-131 AKAGLSAVANR
+131 
-142 ITTTIDGNPTPLGR
+142 TR
-156 AVAVARS
+156 AVAVARTET
-163 AIASVSHNVTTT
+163 H
-175 FNAATSPI
+175 
-183 MRGVSAVRSALA
+183 
-195 SLPNRITTVINGNTA
+195 SLPK
-210 ALMRSVATARAALA
+210 
-224 SLPRRVWIS
+224 RVWIH

-261 SIAGALTSLL
+261 SLAGAFTSAL
-271 PAISPALASI
+271 PAISPVLASI
-281 VGVIGSLGPML
+281 TGVIGSLGPML

-315 FGALAITSI
+315 FGALAVTSI

-448 APKAFASFGRSAG
+448 APAAFASFGRSAG

-659 KDFMTAAQYLR
+659 KDFKDAAEYLRTFKTTAA
-670 SFGSAVSGI
+670 GI
-679 RTVGL
+679 KLAGL
-684 ITQLKSAI
+684 IGQLKSAI
-692 VTMGQFIAKYTT
+692 ATMGQFIAKYTA
-704 MAASATANAV
+704 MAARATANAV
-714 KMAASWTAMKISAF
+714 KMAASWTAMKIS
-728 VSALKRGIVQM
+728 
-739 GLWIKNMTVMAAQS
+739 
-753 IASAARTATA
+753 
-763 WTAMKITSFITMLT
+763 SFITMLK

-788 KMTVLAA
+788 RITVLAA
-795 QSIAQ
+795 KSAAQ

-811 QISNFISLLVAGGKQ
+811 KISSFVSMLAAGIKQ
-826 MVLFGRQLVVLAAQ
+826 MILFGKRLVILAAQ
-840 AAAQAARMAASWVIA
+840 AAANAARMAASWIIA
-855 MGPIGWITAAVIG
+855 MGPIGWITAAVIA
-868 LVALIIANWDTV
+868 LVVLIIANWDKV
-880 KSATIAAWGAISSW
+880 KKYTLQVWGVISQW
-894 LSTVW
+894 LQSVW
-899 TGIKTIATSTW
+899 EGIKTAATSTW
-910 NGIKSFF
+910 NAITSFF
-917 STVWNGIVSAAKS
+917 STVWNGIVSVAKT

-935 KTFFSSL
+935 SAFFKWEFNLYKTI
-942 WNGMKTAFTT
+942 FTT
-952 VWNGI
+952 VWNAI
-957 KSFATSTWKGIVSV
+957 KSFA
-971 GKSVWNGLKTFFS
+971 S
-984 SVWNGMKTAFT
+984 SVWNGIKKTATSVWNGIKNTITSIWSGLKSAAVTAFT
-995 SIWNGIKTIATSI
+995 YMRAQIVNRIIATRDKMISIWNAIKSKVSSIWNALKSAAVTAFTYMRAQIVNRIIATRDKMISLWNAIKSKVTSVWNALKSAAVTAFNYMRAQIVNRIVATRDSVISLWNTVKSKVMSIWNGIKSA
-1008 WKGVVS
+1008 
-1014 VGKSIWNGLKTF
+1014 
-1026 FTSWL
+1026 
-1031 NTQKK
+1031 
-1036 IFSTVWNAIKTVVT
+1036 A
-1050 TVWKAVSSTAKSIWN
+1050 STA
-1065 GLKSFFSG
+1065 FSY
-1073 MLNGTKSVF
+1073 MKAQIVNRIQATKERIV
-1082 TSVWNAVKGFVT
+1082 
-1094 GLWKG
+1094 
-1099 LVSTAKSLF
+1099 
-1108 NSMKNAISGI
+1108 
-1118 MKSAKSTITSIW
+1118 SIW

-1136 FRGINLWQIGKNIIQ
+1136 FRGINLKSIGRNIIQ
-1151 GLIKGIS
+1151 GLINGIS

-1284 KNASDKQKKLLK
+1284 KSASDKQKKLLK

-1365 MTDKA
+1365 MADKA

-1395 LSKFKKVNDKLTADI
+1395 LSKFKSVNDKLTADI

-1430 AIGLFDDVSSQNVNG
+1430 AIGLFDDVSSEKVNG
-1445 SKLTSNLKKQLDKI
+1445 SKLTANLKKQLDKI
-1459 KTFNTDITKI
+1459 KTFNNDISKI

-1491 INAIARMTDSELNE
+1491 INAISRMTDSELNE
-1505 YVSLW
+1505 YVKLW
-1510 KEKHK
+1510 QEKHK
-1515 LASDQ
+1515 LASTQ
-1520 ATQELTGL
+1520 AEQELTGL

-1658 MTIQQEDL
+1658 MTIQQEDM

-1700 VVELDSKKVGQGVEK
+1700 VVEMDSKKVGQGVEK
-1715 PVTDAQKRS
+1715 PVTYAQKRS
-1724 NARRTRFN
+1724 NARRDRFN

>member
-1 MMQSATTL
+1 
-9 QNSDKEW
+9 
-16 GEGMIERLTAI
+16 MIERLTAI

-32 RKFNRSMDR
+32 RRFTRSMDR
-41 VNDIMRRMADHH
+41 VNDMMRRMNDHQ
-53 TVEVDAEIASF
+53 TVEIDAEIASF
-64 QARVRQAAQQIDNF
+64 QARVRQAEQQIDNF
-78 VHRHQRTR
+78 VHRHERTR
-86 VDLDADSDPLTRAIN
+86 VDLDADSDPLTRAVSE
-101 WAKQRLRQIPQTV
+101 ARTALASLRNRV
-114 TTQLMGNVRPLS
+114 TTNINGDTSNL
-126 SALAR
+126 
-131 AKAGLSAVANR
+131 
-142 ITTTIDGNPTPLGR
+142 TR
-156 AVAVARS
+156 AVAVARTET
-163 AIASVSHNVTTT
+163 H
-175 FNAATSPI
+175 
-183 MRGVSAVRSALA
+183 
-195 SLPNRITTVINGNTA
+195 SLPK
-210 ALMRSVATARAALA
+210 
-224 SLPRRVWIS
+224 RVWIH

-261 SIAGALTSLL
+261 SLAGAFTSVL
-271 PAISPALASI
+271 PAISPVLASI
-281 VGVIGSLGPML
+281 TGVIGSLGPML

-315 FGALAITSI
+315 FGALAVTSI

-341 DNATS
+341 DNATN

-448 APKAFASFGRSAG
+448 APAAFASFGRSAG

-659 KDFMTAAQYLR
+659 KDFKDAAEYLRIFKTTAA
-670 SFGSAVSGI
+670 GI
-679 RTVGL
+679 KLTGM
-684 ITQLKSAI
+684 IGQLKSAI
-692 VTMGQFIAKYTT
+692 ATMGQFIAKYTA

-714 KMAASWTAMKISAF
+714 KMAASWTAMKISALI
-728 VSALKRGIVQM
+728 SALKRGIVQM

-826 MVLFGRQLVVLAAQ
+826 MVLFGRQLVVLTAQ

-880 KSATIAAWGAISSW
+880 KSATIAVWGAISSW

-910 NGIKSFF
+910 NGLTSFF
-917 STVWNGIVSAAKS
+917 SN
-930 IWNGL
+930 
-935 KTFFSSL
+935 
-942 WNGMKTAFTT
+942 

-957 KSFATSTWKGIVSV
+957 KKTAT
-971 GKSVWNGLKTFFS
+971 SVWNGIKKTITSIWSGLKSAAVTVFTYMRAQIVNRIIATRDKMISIWNAIKSKVSSIWNALKSAAVTAFTYMRAQIVNRIIATRDKMVS
-984 SVWNGMKTAFT
+984 LWNAIKSKVTSVWNALKSAAVTAFNYMRAQIVNRIVAT
-995 SIWNGIKTIATSI
+995 RDRVISLWNTVKSKVMSIWNGIKSA
-1008 WKGVVS
+1008 
-1014 VGKSIWNGLKTF
+1014 
-1026 FTSWL
+1026 
-1031 NTQKK
+1031 
-1036 IFSTVWNAIKTVVT
+1036 A
-1050 TVWKAVSSTAKSIWN
+1050 STA
-1065 GLKSFFSG
+1065 FSY
-1073 MLNGTKSVF
+1073 MKAQIVNRIQATKERIV
-1082 TSVWNAVKGFVT
+1082 
-1094 GLWKG
+1094 
-1099 LVSTAKSLF
+1099 
-1108 NSMKNAISGI
+1108 
-1118 MKSAKSTITSIW
+1118 SIW

-1136 FRGINLWQIGKNIIQ
+1136 FRGINLKSIGRNIIQ
-1151 GLIKGIS
+1151 GLINGIS

-1221 AAKAAQKAAEVKVSN
+1221 AAKSAQKAAEVKVSN

-1284 KNASDKQKKLLK
+1284 KSASDKQKKLLK

-1365 MTDKA
+1365 MADKA

-1395 LSKFKKVNDKLTADI
+1395 LSKFKSVNDKLTADI

-1430 AIGLFDDVSSQNVNG
+1430 AIGLFDDVSSEKVNG
-1445 SKLTSNLKKQLDKI
+1445 SKLTANLKKQLDKI
-1459 KTFNTDITKI
+1459 KTFNNDISKI
-1469 ASRAPKAFT
+1469 AGRAPKAFT

-1491 INAIARMTDSELNE
+1491 INAISRMTDSELNE
-1505 YVSLW
+1505 YVKLW
-1510 KEKHK
+1510 QEKHK
-1515 LASDQ
+1515 LASTQ
-1520 ATQELTGL
+1520 AEQELTGL
-1528 KNATTKKINELRSA
+1528 KNETTKKIVELRSA

-1658 MTIQQEDL
+1658 MTIQQEDM

-1700 VVELDSKKVGQGVEK
+1700 VVEMDSKKVGQGVEK

-1724 NARRTRFN
+1724 NARRVRFND

>member
-1 MMQSATTL
+1 
-9 QNSDKEW
+9 
-16 GEGMIERLTAI
+16 MIERLTAI

-53 TVEVDAEIASF
+53 TVEIDAEIASF
-64 QARVRQAAQQIDNF
+64 QARVRQATQQIDNF
-78 VHRHQRTR
+78 VHRHERTR

-131 AKAGLSAVANR
+131 AKAGLSAMANR

-183 MRGVSAVRSALA
+183 MRGVSSVRSALA

-499 GSSKKFQAFVEYT
+499 GSSKKFQTFVEYT

-629 KFIAAGIS
+629 KFIAVGIS
-637 LIGALRAIVPAIVA
+637 LLGALRAIVPAIVA

-659 KDFMTAAQYLR
+659 KDFKDAADYLRTFKTTAA
-670 SFGSAVSGI
+670 GI
-679 RTVGL
+679 KLSGL
-684 ITQLKSAI
+684 IGQLKSAI
-692 VTMGQFIAKYTT
+692 ATMGQFIAKYTA

-763 WTAMKITSFITMLT
+763 WTAMKISSFITMLT

-855 MGPIGWITAAVIG
+855 MGPIGWITAAVVG

-880 KSATIAAWGAISSW
+880 KSATIAVWGAISSW

-910 NGIKSFF
+910 NGLKSFF
-917 STVWNGIVSAAKS
+917 SN
-930 IWNGL
+930 
-935 KTFFSSL
+935 
-942 WNGMKTAFTT
+942 

-957 KSFATSTWKGIVSV
+957 KKTAT
-971 GKSVWNGLKTFFS
+971 SVWNGIKNTITSIWSGLKSAAVTAFTYMRAQIVNRIIATRDKMISIWNAIKSKVSSIWNALKSGAVTAFTYMRAQIVNRIIATRDKMVS
-984 SVWNGMKTAFT
+984 LWNSIKSKVTSVWNALKSAAVTAFNYMRAQIVNRIVAT
-995 SIWNGIKTIATSI
+995 RDSVINLWNTVKSKVMSIWNGIKSA
-1008 WKGVVS
+1008 
-1014 VGKSIWNGLKTF
+1014 
-1026 FTSWL
+1026 
-1031 NTQKK
+1031 
-1036 IFSTVWNAIKTVVT
+1036 A
-1050 TVWKAVSSTAKSIWN
+1050 STA
-1065 GLKSFFSG
+1065 FSY
-1073 MLNGTKSVF
+1073 MKAQIVNRIQATKERIV
-1082 TSVWNAVKGFVT
+1082 
-1094 GLWKG
+1094 
-1099 LVSTAKSLF
+1099 
-1108 NSMKNAISGI
+1108 
-1118 MKSAKSTITSIW
+1118 SIW

-1136 FRGINLWQIGKNIIQ
+1136 FRGINLKSIGRNIIQ
-1151 GLIKGIS
+1151 GLINGIS

-1206 GIDKSQAKVK
+1206 GIDKSQGKVK

-1246 TKKMGADTYIKTL
+1246 TKKMGVDTYIKTL

-1284 KNASDKQKKLLK
+1284 KSASDKQKKLLK

-1365 MTDKA
+1365 MADKA

-1395 LSKFKKVNDKLTADI
+1395 LSKFKSVNDKLTADI

-1520 ATQELTGL
+1520 AAQELTGL

-1700 VVELDSKKVGQGVEK
+1700 VVEMDSKKVGQGVEK

>member
-1 MMQSATTL
+1 
-9 QNSDKEW
+9 
-16 GEGMIERLTAI
+16 MIERLTAI

-386 TMVQKPILK
+386 TMLQKPILK